1 MALFQI
7 PYARASSGSPRTTS
21 GSGVL
26 VRNVFP
32 VPFELKFCQFDF
44 DYCLFER
51 QFLISE
57 TTCFLMISFE
67 VDVV

>member
-1 MALFQI
+1 MIKLLLLLLLLLEI
-7 PYARASSGSPRTTS
+7 PRKNLRRLEANEFTLVPERPVVVPCTTS

-44 DYCLFER
+44 D
-51 QFLISE
+51 
-57 TTCFLMISFE
+57 
-67 VDVV
+67 